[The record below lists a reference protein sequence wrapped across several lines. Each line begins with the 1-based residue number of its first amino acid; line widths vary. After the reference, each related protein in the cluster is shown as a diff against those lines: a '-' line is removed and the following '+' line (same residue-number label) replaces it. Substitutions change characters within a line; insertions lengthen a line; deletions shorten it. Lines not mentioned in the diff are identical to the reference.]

1 MDILELI
8 HAEGHQQDSRPFR
21 CAWNNCGKAFS
32 RRSDL
37 ARHGRIHTNE
47 RPFVCHEPG
56 CTKSF
61 IQRSALTV
69 HQRTH
74 SGERP
79 HMCEQPDCQKRF
91 SDSSSLARHRRI
103 HTGKRPYKCSFDGC
117 GKSFCRKTT
126 LTKHHR
132 KEHVLARRTN
142 LWRDDFVGA
151 PIGPSMLDTS
161 DMTARPLHVHIPHYQ
176 TMSPVHT
183 PPHEGSSSGS
193 PMSPMSP
200 LSPLTPMTPMGPMHM
215 SSMDPLA
222 HLQPMMPLH
231 PGQSSH
237 HQHHQHQQP
246 EHHHHQQ
253 PHHPQ
258 MYIKQEEF
266 EQYPGQLHA
275 RPQHPLQPQALG
287 CGGPGY
293 QSFLNHL
300 GPHTEL
306 GAHVEYSRV
315 DSHNGLTDAAFYSQY
330 Y

>member
-132 KEHVLARRTN
+132 KEHVLARRSN
-142 LWRDDFVGA
+142 LWRDDLVGTHM
-151 PIGPSMLDTS
+151 GPSMLDTS
-161 DMTARPLHVHIPHYQ
+161 NMTARPLH
-176 TMSPVHT
+176 
-183 PPHEGSSSGS
+183 
-193 PMSPMSP
+193 
-200 LSPLTPMTPMGPMHM
+200 
-215 SSMDPLA
+215 
-222 HLQPMMPLH
+222 
-231 PGQSSH
+231 
-237 HQHHQHQQP
+237 
-246 EHHHHQQ
+246 
-253 PHHPQ
+253 

-266 EQYPGQLHA
+266 EQYPGQLHT

-287 CGGPGY
+287 CGAPGY

-300 GPHTEL
+300 GPHAEL

-315 DSHNGLTDAAFYSQY
+315 DSHSSLTDATFYPQY

>member
-8 HAEGHQQDSRPFR
+8 HTEGHQHDSRPFR
-21 CAWNNCGKAFS
+21 CTWDKCGKAFS

-47 RPFVCHEPG
+47 RPFVCQEPG

-103 HTGKRPYKCSFDGC
+103 HTGKRPYKCNFDGC

-132 KEHVLARRTN
+132 KEHIIIRKAN
-142 LWRDDFVGA
+142 IWRNDMA
-151 PIGPSMLDTS
+151 PMLEGDMSHPLQVQIPS
-161 DMTARPLHVHIPHYQ
+161 YQ
-176 TMSPVHT
+176 NMSPVHT
-183 PPHEGSSSGS
+183 PPHMPHEGS

-200 LSPLTPMTPMGPMHM
+200 LSPMTPITPIAHMNLSPMD
-215 SSMDPLA
+215 SLA
-222 HLQPMMPLH
+222 QLH
-231 PGQSSH
+231 PMLQLEHSH
-237 HQHHQHQQP
+237 MKSNHMHSHPHQAHMQQQQHHHQHQQA
-246 EHHHHQQ
+246 HQ
-253 PHHPQ
+253 P
-258 MYIKQEEF
+258 YIKQEEF
-266 EQYPGQLHA
+266 ERYPAHLQA
-275 RPQHPLQPQALG
+275 RPQHPLQPHEIGQS
-287 CGGPGY
+287 Y
-293 QSFLNHL
+293 QHFLSHL
-300 GPHTEL
+300 APNQEMNSS
-306 GAHVEYSRV
+306 VEYSRV
-315 DSHNGLTDAAFYSQY
+315 PTNGLSVDAHFYHQLY
-330 Y
+330 